1 MLYVKN
7 LSVKTADSDI
17 LKNLSLEVKKGEVHA
32 IMGPNGSGKSTLAKV
47 ISGHPGYEVTKG
59 SIELD
64 SNNKKINVLELD
76 IDERSKRGIFTAF
89 QTPISIA
96 NLSNFKFFYSFFEA
110 HCKFQGID
118 GMNESDFK
126 KYLAD
131 IVKKLDIEK
140 NFLDRNM
147 NEGFSGG
154 ERKKNEIIQMLLIK
168 PKLAILDEID
178 SGLDI
183 DSLTAVSDCINNYR
197 SNNNAIIMI
206 THYQRIL
213 NHVKPDYVHVISE
226 GRIIKTGDIKLS
238 HEVEEKG
245 YN

>member
-7 LSVKTADSDI
+7 LSVKTADSNI

-47 ISGHPGYEVTKG
+47 ISGHPRYEVTKG
-59 SIELD
+59 SIELE

-89 QTPISIA
+89 QAPISIA
-96 NLSNFKFFYSFFEA
+96 NLSNLKFFYSFFEA

-126 KYLAD
+126 KYLAG
-131 IVKKLDIEK
+131 IIKKLGVEK

-168 PKLAILDEID
+168 PKLVILDEVD

-183 DSLTAVSDCINNYR
+183 DSLKVVSNCINNYR
-197 SNNNAIIMI
+197 SNNNAIILI

-226 GRIIKTGDIKLS
+226 GGIIKTGDIKLS
-238 HEVEEKG
+238 HEIEEKG